1 MPAPTNLRLA
11 IWRLRKALEKPTPRV
26 YFRADN
32 VSIAFDARAAYWLD
46 AQALTGPRPAEPTTA
61 ELIEAV
67 AHCHGELLPGF
78 YDDWVVLERERL
90 RGLFEAALTRL
101 LEQLVAARRW
111 EEVLTGGERGLA
123 QGPAA
128 EPA

>member
-1 MPAPTNLRLA
+1 M
-11 IWRLRKALEKPTPRV
+11 
-26 YFRADN
+26 
-32 VSIAFDARAAYWLD
+32 
-46 AQALTGPRPAEPTTA
+46 
-61 ELIEAV
+61 

-101 LEQLVAARRW
+101 LEQLLAARRW
-111 EEVLTGGERGLA
+111 EEVLTWGERELA